1 MIQPQRP
8 LVLGNGSTGIED
20 RKIVFG
26 TEASEDP
33 PKPTESMPTYQLF
46 PSYQP
51 PPGLVV
57 QGGGGDGGR
66 DSRRL
71 NQTPKDGSPSPWH
84 RDANPEQGDGIP
96 DKPPL
101 SWNGG
106 RTLSHDSF
114 KEQPDTEAKV

>member
-1 MIQPQRP
+1 MIQPQHP

-26 TEASEDP
+26 TESSEDT
-33 PKPTESMPTYQLF
+33 PKPTESMPVYQLF

-57 QGGGGDGGR
+57 QGGGGGGGR
-66 DSRRL
+66 DSRRS
-71 NQTPKDGSPSPWH
+71 NQTPKDGSPSPWQ
-84 RDANPEQGDGIP
+84 RDGNP

-106 RTLSHDSF
+106 RLLSQDSF

>member
-26 TEASEDP
+26 TESSEDT
-33 PKPTESMPTYQLF
+33 PKPTESMPVYQLF

-57 QGGGGDGGR
+57 QGGR
-66 DSRRL
+66 DSRRS
-71 NQTPKDGSPSPWH
+71 NQTPKDGSPSPWQW
-84 RDANPEQGDGIP
+84 DGNPKQLDGNP

-114 KEQPDTEAKV
+114 KEQPDIEAKA